1 MTETMRAAVVQHGDF
16 SVTELPVPTPGPGQL
31 LLRVLRA
38 GICGSDLHARQHTAD
53 LHALGVDLDYPS
65 IMAPDQRVV
74 MGHEFVGE
82 LVARGPKT
90 RRGWKPGSRVVALP
104 MVKHGDEIH
113 MTGFDAAAPG
123 AYAEYVLVQEGF
135 AFEVP
140 EGMSDEKAAF
150 VEPLAV
156 AWHAVRRGEVGRRP
170 AIVIGCG
177 PIGLAIILMLKAVGV
192 KTIVASDY
200 SPTRRE
206 LARQCGATVVV
217 DPREQSPWTAY
228 RIPGPMGSVTEF
240 ADFGLTAIGGMRRVP
255 LFPWGRVIR
264 IGDRIG
270 AAPAGPVVFECVG
283 VPGILDEIM
292 AKAPVRTRIVGVG
305 VCMEPDTVR
314 TTLALNKEHEI
325 RFVFAYDP
333 EEFQHTLGLIASG
346 KVDPSPL
353 HTGTVGLG
361 DLAQAF
367 SDLGDPERHAK
378 ILVDPAR

>member
-1 MTETMRAAVVQHGDF
+1 MSTMKAAVVQQGEF
-16 SVTELPVPTPGPGQL
+16 SVTDLPVPTPGPGQL
-31 LLRVLRA
+31 LLRVVRA
-38 GICGSDLHARQHTAD
+38 GICGSDLHARSHTAD
-53 LHALGVDLDYPS
+53 LHALGRDLGYEA
-65 IMAPDQRVV
+65 IMSPAQQVV

-90 RRGWKPGSRVVALP
+90 KRSWTTGTRVVAVP

-113 MTGFDAAAPG
+113 MTGFDVDAPG
-123 AYAEYVLVQEGF
+123 AYAEYLLVQEAF
-135 AFEVP
+135 AFAVP
-140 EGMSDEKAAF
+140 DGVDDDKAAF
-150 VEPLAV
+150 TEPLAV

-177 PIGLAIILMLKAVGV
+177 PIGLAVILMLKASGV
-192 KTIVASDY
+192 KTIVASDL

-206 LARQCGATVVV
+206 LARRCGATVVV

-228 RIPGPMGSVTEF
+228 ELKGPVGSVTEL
-240 ADFGLTAIGGMRRVP
+240 ADFGLSAIGAMRKVP
-255 LFPWGRVIR
+255 LLPWGRVMR
-264 IGDRIG
+264 AGEKLG

-283 VPGILDEIM
+283 VPGILDQIF
-292 AKAPVRTRIVGVG
+292 AAAPVRSRIVGVG

-333 EEFQHTLGLIASG
+333 EEFQHALHLIASG

-361 DLAQAF
+361 DLTQAF
-367 SDLGDPERHAK
+367 TDLGDPEAHAK
-378 ILVDPAR
+378 ILVDPSL